1 MTTHTA
7 LPPATKSL
15 PRADGLAPDDAL
27 SARVP
32 WRSTIE
38 DGPVSEAATVRGA
51 IPEWLRGDLV
61 RTAPAVFER
70 ETSAGRFVAKH
81 WFDALGMLFSFRI
94 TDGSVRFTQ
103 RLMET
108 EVEKAAR
115 SGDVPFSAFG
125 TPSKRGALRRI
136 FEPVARITDNT
147 NVHTL
152 PFGDERVALTE
163 SPHQWV
169 YDNDSLAVVRR
180 VTYTDSLGELAMIA
194 HAQFDFHRRVIV
206 NVGSRLGVKNQ
217 LVVYEH
223 APSSRER
230 KVVAEIAVDRVPYV
244 HSFGLTPKHAI
255 LFAHPIEWNPRA
267 LLFSNGSLLDAM
279 TDRADGETV
288 LHVIDR
294 ATGAVRSHTAPH
306 AFVFHTVNAFEDG
319 DETVLDVA
327 QYRDRSVID
336 ALARGPLLERGLPDL
351 RPSIVRYRL
360 RRDRK
365 AAAVEVLLED
375 GFEFPSIN
383 YRSASGARHA
393 VTYGTR
399 ILGGLA
405 PSSTVVRLDASGPRS
420 RPMNEW
426 IVGEPLFVSRP
437 GATQEDDG
445 ALVVVGSSKDRD
457 ESALFVLDPRSLDTV
472 ATASIERPLP
482 LGFHGSFFNTRGD
495 S

>member
-1 MTTHTA
+1 MTTHSAPLRSST
-7 LPPATKSL
+7 TS
-15 PRADGLAPDDAL
+15 PRAERRAPEDAL
-27 SARVP
+27 SARAP

-38 DGPVSEAATVRGA
+38 QGPVREAATVRGA

-70 ETSAGRFVAKH
+70 ETSAGRFVANH

-94 TDGSVRFTQ
+94 TSDGVRFTQ

-108 EVEKAAR
+108 DVEKAAR
-115 SGDVPFSAFG
+115 SGDVPFSQFG
-125 TPSKRGALRRI
+125 TNAKRGALRRI

-169 YDNDSLAVVRR
+169 YDDDSLAVVRR
-180 VTYTDSLGELAMIA
+180 VTYTDGLGELAMIA
-194 HAQFDFHRRVIV
+194 HAQFDFDRRLVV
-206 NVGSRLGVKNQ
+206 NVASRLGVKNQ
-217 LVVYEH
+217 LIVYEH

-230 KVVAEIAVDRVPYV
+230 KVVAEIPVDRVPYV
-244 HSFGLTPKHAI
+244 HSFGLTAKHAI

-279 TDRADGETV
+279 TDRTDGETV
-288 LHVIDR
+288 LHVVDR
-294 ATGAVRSHTAPH
+294 ATGAVRTHTAPR

-327 QYRDRSVID
+327 QYEGRSVVD
-336 ALARGPLLERGLPDL
+336 ALSRSALLEKGLPDL

-365 AAAVEVLLED
+365 EATVEVLLAD

-383 YRSASGARHA
+383 YRRASGARHS

-399 ILGGLA
+399 ILGGKD
-405 PSSTVVRLDASGPRS
+405 PSTIVVRLDAHGART

-426 IVGEPLFVSRP
+426 VVGEPLFVERP
-437 GATQEDDG
+437 GATSEDDG
-445 ALVVVGSSKDRD
+445 VLVVVGSAKDRD
-457 ESALFVLDPRSLDTV
+457 ESALFVLDPRSLETV
-472 ATASIERPLP
+472 ATATIQRPLP
-482 LGFHGSFFNTRGD
+482 LGFHGSFFNARG
-495 S
+495 